1 MEHKTTEALLR
12 GRLLREADESLL
24 QFTAVNA
31 HSILYWSLDRYCKK
45 AAVSEEACT
54 TFFSAFGTDS
64 FTDFK
69 NILRSVLYQDTQGA
83 MVSKRSI
90 ASITEELIETEIRNL
105 KDLSQAMDYENL
117 QRLTL
122 DIQQASDVLVI
133 GNGGAAPY
141 AGYLCDMLSKLGVK
155 AHRMTSLAG
164 FFNSYD
170 CSTLV
175 ISFGIARYSRRSV
188 LQLRAL
194 RQRGFR
200 IVAFTDRH
208 DSPWVDLSD
217 YCFFMPLRGFD
228 FVDSYTA
235 GFTLVNTLLLNMG
248 LQDEQKLISNLNT
261 HDATL
266 EDMDVFF

>member
-1 MEHKTTEALLR
+1 
-12 GRLLREADESLL
+12 
-24 QFTAVNA
+24 
-31 HSILYWSLDRYCKK
+31 
-45 AAVSEEACT
+45 
-54 TFFSAFGTDS
+54 
-64 FTDFK
+64 
-69 NILRSVLYQDTQGA
+69 
-83 MVSKRSI
+83 
-90 ASITEELIETEIRNL
+90 
-105 KDLSQAMDYENL
+105 
-117 QRLTL
+117 
-122 DIQQASDVLVI
+122 
-133 GNGGAAPY
+133 
-141 AGYLCDMLSKLGVK
+141 
-155 AHRMTSLAG
+155 MTSLAG

-248 LQDEQKLISNLNT
+248 LQDEQKLISKLNT